1 MPAKEMR
8 TPVACD
14 ATSAVLLT
22 YSPNRVAASTRSRSL
37 TISYLSKMLRVLWPL
52 IAMQTF
58 SDVPLRTILCTA
70 LRLQSSIFISQQR
83 VACAFSIE
91 ISRPLGGIEI
101 EAGVKDIFRLAPSYR
116 VHRSDLTQFA
126 EEPGAS
132 YGPFALDGSRR
143 DSHGVGGFFDG
154 QSREES
160 ELNDTALL
168 VVDFGE
174 ISECVVEPD

>member
-1 MPAKEMR
+1 MVGKPEVEISF
-8 TPVACD
+8 TDDIVPVENAARLVD
-14 ATSAVLLT
+14 ADCHAYLFRCSASDHIA
-22 YSPNRVAASTRSRSL
+22 YSASPTNVNSISLYRVA
-37 TISYLSKMLRVLWPL
+37 W
-52 IAMQTF
+52 
-58 SDVPLRTILCTA
+58 
-70 LRLQSSIFISQQR
+70 
-83 VACAFSIE
+83 AFSIE
-91 ISRPLGGIEI
+91 MSLPLGGIEI
-101 EAGVKDIFRLAPSYR
+101 EAGVKDIFRLAPSCR

-154 QSREES
+154 QSSKES

-174 ISECVVEPD
+174 IGECVVEPD